1 MKTQSNQ
8 QPTNLMA
15 FALTPEDESQ
25 PKWLNVTEIAY
36 SIHIKKDS
44 NPPSRSLKAA
54 YFTDTDGV
62 VQVILEYIP
71 LFHPNPW
78 ASSKAMGWWTKHCE
92 VSLQPKD
99 LDEALRMASF
109 LLFDISRIKVQQDG
123 RFFKILKWEKKQEAL
138 PVAANIID
146 PLQVGVAT
154 DLNPPYVPEEFV
166 F

>member
-1 MKTQSNQ
+1 
-8 QPTNLMA
+8 MA

-44 NPPSRSLKAA
+44 NPPSRSLKVVYA
-54 YFTDTDGV
+54 TDTDGE
-62 VQVILEYIP
+62 VQVISEYIP
-71 LFHPNPW
+71 LFHPNSW
-78 ASSKAMGWWTKHCE
+78 VSNKAMNWWTKHCE
-92 VSLQPKD
+92 VSTQPTDLQ
-99 LDEALRMASF
+99 EAVLMAPF
-109 LLFDISRIKVQQDG
+109 LLFDIKRIRVKPDG
-123 RFFKILKWEKKQEAL
+123 HFFKITKWEKRESSLQVDPKRL
-138 PVAANIID
+138 D